1 MAGTAVQTR
10 GASCGAAG
18 SMLNRIDAVP
28 GGVMQIAFFV
38 SVSKL
43 LKSIPKWNRLISM
56 EPGEGGQQKWHVNLA
71 M

>member
-1 MAGTAVQTR
+1 MAGTAFQTR
-10 GASCGAAG
+10 GASCG

-38 SVSKL
+38 SVSIL
-43 LKSIPKWNRLISM
+43 LNSIPKCNRLISM
-56 EPGEGGQQKWHVNLA
+56 EPEEGGQQKWHVNLP